1 MKRTGW
7 IIIFVMILL
16 FIVAGAYSKQ
26 EERAKQRQQDEI
38 EQIGKELDRLTLRAQ
53 KMAARLEQAKIRLA
67 Q

>member
-53 KMAARLEQAKIRLA
+53 KMAERLEKAKIRLA
-67 Q
+67 H

>member
-26 EERAKQRQQDEI
+26 EDRAKQRQQDEI

-53 KMAARLEQAKIRLA
+53 KMAERLEKAKIRLA
-67 Q
+67 H

>member
-53 KMAARLEQAKIRLA
+53 NMAERLEQAKIRLA
-67 Q
+67 H

>member
-7 IIIFVMILL
+7 IIVFALILL
-16 FIVAGAYSKQ
+16 FVVAGASSKQ

-53 KMAARLEQAKIRLA
+53 KMAVRLEQAKTILA

>member
-7 IIIFVMILL
+7 IIVFALILL
-16 FIVAGAYSKQ
+16 FVVAGAYSKQ

>member
-53 KMAARLEQAKIRLA
+53 KMADRLEQAKIRLA

>member
-38 EQIGKELDRLTLRAQ
+38 EQIGKELDRLALRAQ
-53 KMAARLEQAKIRLA
+53 HMADRLEQAKIRLA

>member
-26 EERAKQRQQDEI
+26 EERAKQRHQDEI

>member
-53 KMAARLEQAKIRLA
+53 QMADRLEQAKIRLA

>member
-26 EERAKQRQQDEI
+26 EDRAKQRQQDEI

-53 KMAARLEQAKIRLA
+53 KMAERLEKAKIRLA

>member
-53 KMAARLEQAKIRLA
+53 KMAERLEQAKIRLA
-67 Q
+67 H